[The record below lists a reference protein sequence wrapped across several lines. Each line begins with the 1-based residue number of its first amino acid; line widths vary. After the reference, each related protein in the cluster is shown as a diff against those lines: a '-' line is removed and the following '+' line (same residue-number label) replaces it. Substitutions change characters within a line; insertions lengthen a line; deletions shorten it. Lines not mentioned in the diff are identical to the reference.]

1 MERAIIKDP
10 VFLAVISTAATK
22 EDQVI
27 AQDLLDTLTANQARC
42 LGLAAS
48 MIGASK
54 RVIAFFDDKTPVLM
68 YNPII
73 IKTSG
78 KRYESEEGCLSLT
91 GVRKTLRYEKI
102 KVQYEDVH
110 WKRRI
115 RSFQGLSAQ
124 IIQHEMDHC
133 DGVII

>member
-42 LGLAAS
+42 LGLAAN

-91 GVRKTLRYEKI
+91 GVRKTLRYVKMCI
-102 KVQYEDVH
+102 GK
-110 WKRRI
+110 
-115 RSFQGLSAQ
+115 
-124 IIQHEMDHC
+124 
-133 DGVII
+133 GVSDLFRD

>member
-1 MERAIIKDP
+1 
-10 VFLAVISTAATK
+10 
-22 EDQVI
+22 
-27 AQDLLDTLTANQARC
+27 
-42 LGLAAS
+42 
-48 MIGASK
+48 
-54 RVIAFFDDKTPVLM
+54 M